1 MEGIIISVSKM
12 NKKIYL
18 DSANLKEIEELGET
32 GLIQGVTTNPSLIAK
47 EPKDDFNKLINKI
60 ALYCN
65 SKDLSLSVEVF
76 TNEPSEIITQAS
88 ELWNTLTEIID
99 KKNLAI
105 KVPVSFE
112 NLKVIRSLVEIGIS
126 INTTCCFSTNQMFLA
141 SILGSK
147 YSSLFYCRLR
157 DNGENPDLILN
168 ETQQL
173 FSENNVKT
181 EIIAGSIRTQED
193 ALNALING
201 ANIVTTSFNT
211 IVNMTKHPKTDESI
225 DGFLKDFKSWMN

>member
-1 MEGIIISVSKM
+1 
-12 NKKIYL
+12 
-18 DSANLKEIEELGET
+18 
-32 GLIQGVTTNPSLIAK
+32 
-47 EPKDDFNKLINKI
+47 
-60 ALYCN
+60 
-65 SKDLSLSVEVF
+65 
-76 TNEPSEIITQAS
+76 
-88 ELWNTLTEIID
+88 
-99 KKNLAI
+99 
-105 KVPVSFE
+105 
-112 NLKVIRSLVEIGIS
+112 
-126 INTTCCFSTNQMFLA
+126 MFLA

-225 DGFLKDFKSWMN
+225 DGFLKDLKLDELNKKIFVFDLDKTLCNTPEDKMERLFTKKALR

>member
-1 MEGIIISVSKM
+1 M

-18 DSANLKEIEELGET
+18 DSANLKEIKELGET
-32 GLIQGVTTNPSLIAK
+32 GLIRGVTTNPSLIAK
-47 EPKDDFNKLINKI
+47 EPKNDFQELIKKI
-60 ALYCN
+60 AIYCN
-65 SKDLSLSVEVF
+65 DKNLSLSVEVF

-88 ELWNTLTEIID
+88 ELWEDLTKVIEE
-99 KKNLAI
+99 KNLAI

-112 NLKVIRSLVEIGIS
+112 NLKVIKFLVESGIS

-147 YSSLFYCRLR
+147 YASLFYCRLR
-157 DNGENPDLILN
+157 DNDENPNLVLS

-173 FSENNVKT
+173 YSMNKVNT
-181 EIIAGSIRTQED
+181 EIIAGSIRTSDDVLQ
-193 ALNALING
+193 AFSNG

-211 IVNMTKHPKTDESI
+211 IINMTKHPKTDESI
-225 DGFLKDFKSWMN
+225 EGFLKDFKNWMN

>member
-1 MEGIIISVSKM
+1 M

-99 KKNLAI
+99 KK
-105 KVPVSFE
+105 
-112 NLKVIRSLVEIGIS
+112 
-126 INTTCCFSTNQMFLA
+126 
-141 SILGSK
+141 IL
-147 YSSLFYCRLR
+147 L
-157 DNGENPDLILN
+157 
-168 ETQQL
+168 
-173 FSENNVKT
+173 
-181 EIIAGSIRTQED
+181 
-193 ALNALING
+193 
-201 ANIVTTSFNT
+201 
-211 IVNMTKHPKTDESI
+211 
-225 DGFLKDFKSWMN
+225 